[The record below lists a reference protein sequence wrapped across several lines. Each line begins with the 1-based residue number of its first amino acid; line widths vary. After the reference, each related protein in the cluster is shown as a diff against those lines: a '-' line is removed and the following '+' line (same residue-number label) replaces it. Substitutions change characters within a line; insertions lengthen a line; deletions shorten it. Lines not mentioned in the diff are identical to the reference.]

1 MGNLDAPPANKTLV
15 ARAGRKEKQPKQP
28 RTSASGSN
36 AGRGPIEVPEFSDV
50 CSRAPEEIV
59 EIKETISELAYLT
72 HNYYRYY
79 GKFPSK
85 LAAILIQRFGR
96 PGQLVFDNYVGSGTT
111 LVEAK
116 LAGLDSIGIDIN
128 PAGVLA
134 GNVKTHNYNEQE
146 LDQRWHSLRRE
157 ITAAISHVRGGPSQP
172 QSLYSS
178 DARDVKAQHP
188 HVPDLAKWFSEK
200 AVQELATMKSVLQ
213 TLAADPCKEFFVV
226 AFLAIIRRV
235 SNAYDGEVRPHINPE
250 KKPRPVLEA
259 YVKKVEE
266 MIRRKKEFNAAAN
279 NPATSRCYLWDARQ
293 LDSLPALQDR
303 GPGLVI
309 SHPPYLNCFNYIPTF
324 KLDLIWAQGFDD
336 LPSFT
341 PGWTHDE
348 IRNSEIMSWP
358 ATNQELLVDYFQFN
372 RNVYKK
378 VFDVLTPGG
387 RCCIVIG
394 DATVYKRLI
403 RTHKIFARMC
413 EDIGFQLER
422 IIYRTTHYGTG
433 KYAYNHR
440 ADYHSEEEGKKDA
453 TLILRKPS

>member
-1 MGNLDAPPANKTLV
+1 M
-15 ARAGRKEKQPKQP
+15 
-28 RTSASGSN
+28 TSAPVSN
-36 AGRGPIEVPEFSDV
+36 DGKGPIDVPGFSDV
-50 CSRAPEEIV
+50 CSAAPEEIL
-59 EIKETISELAYLT
+59 EINESISELAYLT

-85 LAAILIQRFGR
+85 LAAILVQRFGR
-96 PGQLVFDNYVGSGTT
+96 PGQLVFDNYAGSGTT
-111 LVEAK
+111 MVEAK

-128 PAGVLA
+128 PGGVLA
-134 GNVKTHNYNEQE
+134 GNVKTCTYNEQE
-146 LDQRWHSLRRE
+146 LARRWLALRRE
-157 ITAAISHVRGGPSQP
+157 VTAAISPVRDGSNPAPSP
-172 QSLYSS
+172 FAT
-178 DARDVKAQHP
+178 DARDAKSQHP
-188 HVPDLAKWFSEK
+188 DAPDLAKWFNEK
-200 AVQELATMKSVLQ
+200 AVGELAAIKGVLQ
-213 TLAADPCKEFFVV
+213 TLSADPFKEFFVV
-226 AFLAIIRRV
+226 AFLAIVRRV
-235 SNAYDGEVRPHINPE
+235 SNAYDGEVRPHVNLG
-250 KKPRPVLEA
+250 KKLRPVLEA
-259 YVKKVEE
+259 YIKKVEE
-266 MIRRKKEFNAAAN
+266 MIHRSREFNAAAN

-303 GPGLVI
+303 RPGLVI

-336 LPSFT
+336 LPSFN
-341 PGWTHDE
+341 PGWTYDGL
-348 IRNSEIMSWP
+348 RGSEIMSWP

-372 RNVYKK
+372 RDVYKK

-394 DATVYKRLI
+394 DATVYERLI

-453 TLILRKPS
+453 ALILRKPC

>member
-1 MGNLDAPPANKTLV
+1 M
-15 ARAGRKEKQPKQP
+15 
-28 RTSASGSN
+28 TSATVSN
-36 AGRGPIEVPEFSDV
+36 AARGPIEVPEFSDV
-50 CSRAPEEIV
+50 CSAAPEEIV

-96 PGQLVFDNYVGSGTT
+96 PGQLVFDNYAGSGTT

-128 PAGVLA
+128 PGGVLA
-134 GNVKTHNYNEQE
+134 GNVKTCTYNEQE
-146 LDQRWHSLRRE
+146 LARRWLALRRE
-157 ITAAISHVRGGPSQP
+157 VTAAISHVRSGCNQTQSRFSADAGG
-172 QSLYSS
+172 
-178 DARDVKAQHP
+178 VKIQHP
-188 HVPDLAKWFSEK
+188 DAPDLAKWFSEK
-200 AVQELATMKSVLQ
+200 AVKELAAVKGVLQ
-213 TLAADPCKEFFVV
+213 TLTADPFKEFFVV
-226 AFLAIIRRV
+226 AFLAIVRRI
-235 SNAYDGEVRPHINPE
+235 SNAYDGEVRPHINRG

-259 YVKKVEE
+259 YIKKVEE
-266 MIRRKKEFNAAAN
+266 MIHRNREFNVAAD

-303 GPGLVI
+303 RPDLVI

-336 LPSFT
+336 LSSFA
-341 PGWTHDE
+341 PGWTYDG

-358 ATNQELLVDYFQFN
+358 ATSQELLVDYFHLN
-372 RNVYKK
+372 RNVYRK

-394 DATVYKRLI
+394 DATVHKRLI

-453 TLILRKPS
+453 TLILRKPG